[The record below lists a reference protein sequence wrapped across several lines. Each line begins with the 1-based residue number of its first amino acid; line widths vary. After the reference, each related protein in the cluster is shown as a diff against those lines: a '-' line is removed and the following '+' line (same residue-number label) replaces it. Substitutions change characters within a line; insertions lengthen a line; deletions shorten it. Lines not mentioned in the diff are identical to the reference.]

1 MLRHSALLL
10 LAALVASCGGGTDD
24 GLVRVAHM
32 GDAASLYATGPELSS
47 GAQLLHAAQQ
57 QGLVRFNE
65 AGEIVPGLAERW
77 IVTDDGRSYIF
88 RITEFDLPDGTRL
101 TARAVAEGLEK
112 SIDRVKGTSLALDL
126 AKISEVRVMTGRVI

>member
-57 QGLVRFNE
+57 QAQAAAHQAQV
-65 AGEIVPGLAERW
+65 VS
-77 IVTDDGRSYIF
+77 T
-88 RITEFDLPDGTRL
+88 
-101 TARAVAEGLEK
+101 
-112 SIDRVKGTSLALDL
+112 
-126 AKISEVRVMTGRVI
+126 